1 MFYQA
6 TLLIPKLFKVG
17 GSHIFLISLIWVCM
31 FYCFTMLHRWCP
43 TCALKWSSRTFHRKL
58 PRSWSVCRP
67 TSLPAILRSGWTW
80 RPKRPSCGRPKW
92 TWESSWDDLTK
103 IYSIRYPL
111 LSDCQTIPF
120 KSERQIN
127 RQKWKTQTS
136 AQNKISNFKWFKLS
150 WKKILVSST
159 VTKLH
164 KNFVKLLLR

>member
-1 MFYQA
+1 MVFVKNMFQA
-6 TLLIPKLFKVG
+6 TSLMPKPKG
-17 GSHIFLISLIWVCM
+17 GDHTIAPSFLVVWFEFV
-31 FYCFTMLHRWCP
+31 CFTMLHRWCP

-67 TSLPAILRSGWTW
+67 TSWPAILRSGWTW
-80 RPKRPSCGRPKW
+80 RPRQPSCGRPKW

-127 RQKWKTQTS
+127 RQKWKT
-136 AQNKISNFKWFKLS
+136 
-150 WKKILVSST
+150 
-159 VTKLH
+159 
-164 KNFVKLLLR
+164 